1 MTFKVLQDFVKQL
14 NNLQLIL
21 PAQTKLFEVKQ
32 KIDEMSKRNFMFY
45 LKESFMPSLDSRIGD
60 LAQCYARYDD
70 REKIYEMNFTLCSVK
85 DFFG

>member
-1 MTFKVLQDFVKQL
+1 
-14 NNLQLIL
+14 
-21 PAQTKLFEVKQ
+21 
-32 KIDEMSKRNFMFY
+32 
-45 LKESFMPSLDSRIGD
+45 MPSLDSRIGD

>member
-1 MTFKVLQDFVKQL
+1 
-14 NNLQLIL
+14 
-21 PAQTKLFEVKQ
+21 
-32 KIDEMSKRNFMFY
+32 MFY

-85 DFFG
+85 DFFGWKKWKSNF